1 LRNQNQVFTPA
12 LLGISYSNPASPPLN
27 WKGLREK
34 PTGPGLSAVG
44 CIPAPDQAGGSR
56 VLDKMRQL
64 CFRSQQTQSQPE
76 NAPQACT
83 PMEGLLETNRNCQP
97 TIEVLL
103 ESDQDFKLLLNNI
116 PAVVFKGYID
126 GTVDFFD
133 DKIEGMTGYSR
144 MDFESRQRKWT
155 ELVFEEDIGSV
166 KQAFV
171 HGLITDRSYVREY
184 RIRNRQDNLIWIQ
197 ERSQIVCDKD
207 GMVQYVSGIFFDITS
222 QKQTEEA
229 LQEGERFLSSVFA
242 SILDGISVIDL
253 DYNIVQVNSTMEKW
267 YEHAMPLVGR
277 KCYEAHHGRSKP
289 CQHCPAY
296 RTMLTGEPHFEP
308 IPLKGVDGQSVGWAD
323 VHAFPWLSKTT
334 GKMKGVIKYIRDI
347 TYRVEA
353 QRNVEKSLENL
364 QKALNG
370 TVKALANTLESK
382 DPYTAGHQSRV
393 VQLACALARELGE
406 SPHYIEGMRV
416 IGFLHDLGKIAVPGE
431 ILSKPSRLSEYE
443 FDLIKV
449 HPQAGFNIL
458 KGIDFPWPV
467 ALAVLQHH
475 ERLDGSGYPHGLSG
489 DDIIREAK
497 ILAVADVVEAMASH
511 RPYRPAL
518 GLEQAMQEISQHQG
532 VRYDAAV
539 VQACLRVLS
548 EKAFTFH

>member
-1 LRNQNQVFTPA
+1 MPM
-12 LLGISYSNPASPPLN
+12 
-27 WKGLREK
+27 
-34 PTGPGLSAVG
+34 PGL
-44 CIPAPDQAGGSR
+44 IPGNQDCR
-56 VLDKMRQL
+56 
-64 CFRSQQTQSQPE
+64 
-76 NAPQACT
+76 
-83 PMEGLLETNRNCQP
+83 P

-133 DKIEGMTGYSR
+133 EKIKEMTGYSR
-144 MDFESRQRKWT
+144 NDFESRRHKWT
-155 ELVFEEDIGSV
+155 ELVFEEDIETV
-166 KQAFV
+166 KQAFI
-171 HGLITDRSYVREY
+171 HGLKTDRSYVREY

-197 ERSQIVCDKD
+197 ERSQIVCDKN
-207 GMVQYVSGIFFDITS
+207 GNIQYVSGIFFDITA

-229 LQEGERFLSSVFA
+229 LQEGERFLSSVFE

-253 DYNIVQVNSTMEKW
+253 NFNIVQVNSTMEKW
-267 YEHAMPLVGR
+267 YKHALPLVGT
-277 KCYEAHHGRSKP
+277 KCYETQHGRSEP
-289 CQHCPAY
+289 CQPCPAY

-308 IPLKGVDGQSVGWAD
+308 IPLKGADGHSVGWAD

-334 GKMKGVIKYIRDI
+334 GKMKGVIKYIRDV

-353 QRNVEKSLENL
+353 QHSAEQSLKNL

-382 DPYTAGHQSRV
+382 DPYTAGHQRRV
-393 VQLACALARELGE
+393 VQLACALAQELGE
-406 SPHYIEGMRV
+406 SAHYIEGMRV
-416 IGFLHDLGKIAVPGE
+416 MGFLHDLGKIAIPGE

-443 FDLIKV
+443 FNLIKI
-449 HPQAGFNIL
+449 HPQAGYDIL
-458 KGIDFPWPV
+458 KEIDFPWPV

-475 ERLDGSGYPHGLSG
+475 ERLDGSGYPHGLAG
-489 DDIIREAK
+489 DDIINEAK
-497 ILAVADVVEAMASH
+497 ILAVADVVEAIASH

-518 GLEQAMQEISQHQG
+518 GMDQAMTEISQHQG
-532 VRYDAAV
+532 VLYDAAV
-539 VQACLRVLS
+539 VQACLRLLS